1 MHITF
6 GQFLSTEVDI
16 LMLRVL
22 KFIHCLPPINFECF
36 NSLRFPS
43 SIKGFGLL
51 SEIMVKNDFLVSI
64 LCNDTAIFSTQRGS
78 QDVFV
83 FYIPFSTTL

>member
-1 MHITF
+1 MHIIITF

-16 LMLRVL
+16 FMLRVF

-36 NSLRFPS
+36 NALRFPS

-51 SEIMVKNDFLVSI
+51 SEIMVKNDFI
-64 LCNDTAIFSTQRGS
+64 G
-78 QDVFV
+78 
-83 FYIPFSTTL
+83 